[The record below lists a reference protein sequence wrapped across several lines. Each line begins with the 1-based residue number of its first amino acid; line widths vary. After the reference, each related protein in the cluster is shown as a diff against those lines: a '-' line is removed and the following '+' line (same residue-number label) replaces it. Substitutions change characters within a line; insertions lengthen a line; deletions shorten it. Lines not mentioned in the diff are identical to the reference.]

1 MVTGFIVAGC
11 YAFAKLRGNWTRY
24 HRVAL
29 TIPLTIAC
37 LASPMQVLVGDW
49 LARDIAVSQ
58 PVKLAAFEGL
68 YKTTDGADEHILG
81 WYTNDQVKDGI
92 AIPHLLSLLSFHR
105 WDARMIGLQSVPADD
120 RPTAINVVRISFQ
133 IMVLVGSALAAL
145 GVLYLLVRWRR
156 GRLPDSKWFYRGV
169 VLAGPGAFV
178 CLIAG
183 WVTTEVGRQPWVVY
197 RVMRTSQ
204 AVTGAGGIPVGYGAL
219 VAAYAAVAIAVVW
232 ILRRLARKPLELD
245 PVGIV
250 PTPITVDP
258 GPPHDGGGSPQA
270 A

>member
-1 MVTGFIVAGC
+1 M
-11 YAFAKLRGNWTRY
+11 
-24 HRVAL
+24 
-29 TIPLTIAC
+29 
-37 LASPMQVLVGDW
+37 M
-49 LARDIAVSQ
+49 
-58 PVKLAAFEGL
+58 
-68 YKTTDGADEHILG
+68 
-81 WYTNDQVKDGI
+81 
-92 AIPHLLSLLSFHR
+92 
-105 WDARMIGLQSVPADD
+105 GLQSVPAED

-156 GRLPDSKWFYRGV
+156 GRLPDTKWFYRAV

-219 VAAYAAVAIAVVW
+219 VAAYAAVAIAVVGSCDGW
-232 ILRRLARKPLELD
+232 RASRWSRPVRIIPTPGGLGTLPATAPQRPDVPPNAPPRVRLAGVVLYSAWR
-245 PVGIV
+245 G
-250 PTPITVDP
+250 
-258 GPPHDGGGSPQA
+258 
-270 A
+270 